1 MLFCVTRAILWLLV
15 QEIQTGKIYAI
26 YIASYNNDTHC
37 KLILNFHDPWPCA
50 YKYRYKHKQVLIDT
64 ILVMKFT
71 MDRFCSIRRRDYEH
85 RYIKPCFLVLGLD
98 FYHFNRSSSFF
109 CPGSLEIYIYIEF
122 KSVSSKIVWR
132 VWSRISF
139 LCFLANF
146 DGWKSIQWVIKRFFS
161 IV

>member
-109 CPGSLEIYIYIEF
+109 LPRITWNLYLLSLNPSQARLFEEF
-122 KSVSSKIVWR
+122 GLKLAFCVFWLILMVGNPSSE
-132 VWSRISF
+132 
-139 LCFLANF
+139 L
-146 DGWKSIQWVIKRFFS
+146 
-161 IV
+161 